1 MSAETV
7 TNLVSGDPVLASELN
22 VNYVYTPTTTTGYD
36 NCNTITTTGY
46 TYWPHWTSIY
56 ADKTKAAFAV
66 AKKLMALKV
75 VKITSIDKFVK
86 LVETIEAEL

>member
-7 TNLVSGDPVLASELN
+7 ASLVSGDPVLASELN
-22 VNYVYTPTTTTGYD
+22 VNYVYTPTTTAPSF
-36 NCNTITTTGY
+36 NTTTGY
-46 TYWPHWTSIY
+46 TYFYPSY
-56 ADKTKAAFAV
+56 YGDKTKAAFAV

-75 VKITSIDKFVK
+75 VKIASIDKFVK

>member
-7 TNLVSGDPVLASELN
+7 TSLVSGDPQLAQYFN
-22 VNYVYTPTTTTGYD
+22 CNYTPTTTTTACNVTTSGYMS
-36 NCNTITTTGY
+36 
-46 TYWPHWTSIY
+46 YWPTY
-56 ADKTKAAFAV
+56 YGDKTKAAFAV